1 MARTQ
6 TFRTQSFDA
15 RPRLRPWLAQTL
27 ALGLLAVVPLAA
39 HAAGLGAGPDKP
51 PVTVAPTPRPVAPRP
66 STPAPS
72 PPRVSPPPVSRP
84 TPRVTVTPRP
94 SVKPAV
100 RTPTVKKPVKKPVV
114 KKPVVK
120 KPTVSTPPLV
130 TVPRGVTTTQAS
142 LPTATTA
149 GGPDATP
156 PAAIAPVGSGG
167 SAPAVL
173 ATILLTLATLLAG
186 GLALLPRV
194 PAARSAL
201 TKDRL
206 LVLDRHRYELTALAA
221 VGGLTLL
228 VLLAI

>member
-1 MARTQ
+1 
-6 TFRTQSFDA
+6 
-15 RPRLRPWLAQTL
+15 
-27 ALGLLAVVPLAA
+27 V
-39 HAAGLGAGPDKP
+39 
-51 PVTVAPTPRPVAPRP
+51 
-66 STPAPS
+66 
-72 PPRVSPPPVSRP
+72 
-84 TPRVTVTPRP
+84 TPRVTVTPKPRP
-94 SVKPAV
+94 KP
-100 RTPTVKKPVKKPVV
+100 TLTKPPVKKPKPIV
-114 KKPVVK
+114 KKPIVK
-120 KPTVSTPPLV
+120 KPTVTSPPVV
-130 TVPRGVTTTQAS
+130 TVPPGVTTTQAS

-149 GGPDATP
+149 GGPDSAA
-156 PAAIAPVGSGG
+156 PAAISPVGASG

-194 PAARSAL
+194 PAARSTL